1 MRDQDD
7 ARLLAIAELNLEA
20 TALGEAALA
29 SDWEE
34 ARFRSVRI
42 NTLAFDLGSQRVAQ
56 TARDIA
62 CALGAPGR
70 QPAPGYG
77 LKISL
82 LSKVIGQLFEN
93 HLGGGSTPP
102 T

>member
-20 TALGEAALA
+20 KAALA

-42 NTLAFDLGSQRVAQ
+42 NTLVFDLGSQRVTCAQ
-56 TARDIA
+56 ADLDDFLADRIA
-62 CALGAPGR
+62 EVSGNDETEVKHATGMADQMMGESMVGVD
-70 QPAPGYG
+70 QPD
-77 LKISL
+77 
-82 LSKVIGQLFEN
+82 
-93 HLGGGSTPP
+93 
-102 T
+102 